1 MINVIIIS
9 GKLHTGK
16 DTFADKLKL
25 ELENRGDTVYKVAY
39 ADSTKSDVV
48 KMVKLILKGR
58 SVEGIMNALDVGF
71 PYGYQMTRIF
81 NYLNQD
87 LSENSDLKSE
97 FYSLES
103 KDLQHKLKLFKHYR
117 LIMQTYGTDVRRSFD
132 SKYWINKV
140 LDKIHQIADDNIG
153 KNVDIIVPD
162 GRFKNEMKLSDDLD
176 HSKYRVFTVRLE
188 APNNVIEDRI
198 KNDPNDQE
206 EISKETFNHSSETEL
221 DEFKD
226 FDLFVDTTDRNV
238 VESTMNSL
246 LDLTKE

>member
-25 ELENRGDTVYKVAY
+25 ELEKRGDSVYKVAY

-48 KMVKLILKGR
+48 RIIKLILHGE
-58 SVEGIMNALDVGF
+58 SVEEIMNVMGIGF
-71 PYGYQMTRIF
+71 VYGYQMTKIF
-81 NYLNQD
+81 NYINQD

-97 FYSLES
+97 FYSLNNE
-103 KDLQHKLKLFKHYR
+103 DLQPKLKQFKHYR
-117 LIMQTYGTDVRRSFD
+117 LIMQTYGTEIRRNLD

-140 LDKIHQIADDNIG
+140 LNKIYRISDDNVG

-162 GRFKNEMKLSDDLD
+162 GRFKNEIKLGEDLD
-176 HSKYRVFTVRLE
+176 SLRYRVLTVRLE
-188 APNNVIEDRI
+188 APNNVIKDRI

-206 EISKETFNHSSETEL
+206 EISKETFSHSSETEL

-226 FDLFVDTTDRNV
+226 FDFFVDTTNQNM
-238 VESTMNSL
+238 VESTMKKL
-246 LDLTKE
+246 LDLTR

>member
-16 DTFADKLKL
+16 DYFADKLKP
-25 ELENRGDTVYKVAY
+25 ELEKRGDSVYKVSY

-48 KMVKLILKGR
+48 RIIKLILHGKDI
-58 SVEGIMNALDVGF
+58 EEIMNVMSVGF
-71 PYGYQMTRIF
+71 VYGYQMTRIF
-81 NYLNQD
+81 NYVNQD

-97 FYSLES
+97 FYSLDN
-103 KDLQHKLKLFKHYR
+103 KDLQSKLKQFKHYR
-117 LIMQTYGTDVRRSFD
+117 LIMQIYGTEIRRNLD

-140 LDKIHQIADDNIG
+140 LDKIHRIADYNIH

-162 GRFKNEMKLSDDLD
+162 GRFKNEIKLGEDLN
-176 HSKYRVFTVRLE
+176 SLRYRVLTVRLE
-188 APNNVIEDRI
+188 APNSVIKDRI

-221 DEFKD
+221 DDFKD
-226 FDLFVDTTDRNV
+226 FDFFVDTTKQDM
-238 VESTMNSL
+238 VESTMKRL